1 MNGSSELRARPQRIN
16 GALAPTLD
24 AGNVRMGAP
33 GHKCTHCPL
42 WMAMFRLYPTWTV
55 VNSYFVLSGKVFS
68 WLSQSLRHSQDF
80 PVASEG
86 DALLRRNSFPF
97 NSIHFAPYW
106 ISGSALVRPFGCQ
119 DTTSPAPSMR
129 ASMVTQ
135 RVPLQLTARRTPEH
149 PGLVRGAQD
158 QGASIQGNRS
168 MDTEIARLRRRRK
181 RPSMPSNCGRASCIG

>member
-1 MNGSSELRARPQRIN
+1 MCGWAHPATNAHT
-16 GALAPTLD
+16 ALYGWLCSD
-24 AGNVRMGAP
+24 YIQP
-33 GHKCTHCPL
+33 GPWSIVILCYRERFSLGFP
-42 WMAMFRLYPTWTV
+42 
-55 VNSYFVLSGKVFS
+55 SLSGI
-68 WLSQSLRHSQDF
+68 LQGF

-86 DALLRRNSFPF
+86 DALLRTNSFPF

-149 PGLVRGAQD
+149 PGLVHGAQD

-181 RPSMPSNCGRASCIG
+181 RPSMPSNCGRASCIGWLRRGGRR